1 MKFNAKVKVAKK
13 PVRVVK
19 VAVKKIAKKPVVV
32 KKTVKKAGVGKHYE
46 KIAENKSLYGRRI
59 KQLKAITEDTNY
71 IPKRGTTG
79 TTLENSYHEF
89 IFSMYGALISGRKI
103 TPKMES
109 AITKIVKTYAEFL
122 NAEKDP
128 KLRKQKLDYTEN
140 TIAKL
145 NMIKRRLGECNYTK
159 NYTNEKLYFLE
170 SIEKQVYSRG
180 KLSIKQRKALNG
192 MHGQFTRKIEKNKKF
207 EKKIEEQK
215 KILIEQLKVKKKN
228 GS

>member
-1 MKFNAKVKVAKK
+1 MVIFIMKFNAKVKVAKK

-19 VAVKKIAKKPVVV
+19 VAVKKIAKKP
-32 KKTVKKAGVGKHYE
+32 GVGKHYE
-46 KIAENKSLYGRRI
+46 KIAKNKSLYGRRI
-59 KQLKAITEDTNY
+59 KQLKAITDDTNY

-79 TTLENSYHEF
+79 TNLENSYHEF

-128 KLRKQKLDYTEN
+128 KLRKRKLDYTDS
-140 TIAKL
+140 TISKL

-159 NYTNEKLYFLE
+159 SYTNDKLYFLE
-170 SIEKQVYSRG
+170 SIEKQVYRRG
-180 KLSIKQRKALNG
+180 SLSVKQRKALNK
-192 MHGQFTRKIEKNKKF
+192 MFLQF
-207 EKKIEEQK
+207 EKKLEKSEK
-215 KILIEQLKVKKKN
+215 KP
-228 GS
+228 

>member
-59 KQLKAITEDTNY
+59 KQLKAITDDTNY

-109 AITKIVKTYAEFL
+109 AITKIVKTYAEYL
-122 NAEKDP
+122 IKDRDP

-140 TIAKL
+140 TISKL
-145 NMIKRRLGECNYTK
+145 NMIKRRLDECNYTRS
-159 NYTNEKLYFLE
+159 YTADKLYFLE
-170 SIEKQVYSRG
+170 SIEKQVYRRG
-180 KLSIKQRKALNG
+180 SLSVKQRKALNK
-192 MHGQFTRKIEKNKKF
+192 MFLQF
-207 EKKIEEQK
+207 EKKLK
-215 KILIEQLKVKKKN
+215 KSEKKP
-228 GS
+228 